1 MNSGLGRNEP
11 SAKSSVTP
19 SHIRAAD
26 ALIATHIRRTP
37 IVETPSPI
45 AEAPPVSLKLEC
57 LQHSGSFK
65 ARGAFH
71 NLLTR
76 PAPPAGCATAS
87 GGNHGAAVAYAARK
101 LGVKARIFVPEIA
114 TSAKIGRIRAYG
126 AEAVISGASYAE
138 AQQRCDAY
146 VAESGA
152 LPIHPYDAPET
163 IAGAGTVAMEWED
176 DLRRLALPAL
186 DTVLVAVGGG
196 GLISGVAA
204 WFEGR
209 IKVVGVEP
217 EGSRALDAALQAGAP
232 VDVPVAS
239 IAADLLGASVSAAST
254 SRSAGDR
261 SERSSWFRTR
271 RSSRRSAGSGARSR
285 SSPNRA
291 APRPSRRWRAA
302 PIGRKGASGSAS
314 SSAGRT
320 PISLTSL
327 VFSRAGRP
335 KRGPSGRRGSLDSL
349 GFSGFSRR
357 ISPFGLDLR
366 LSFPWIFLD
375 FLVRIVTFQW
385 VAELQPKKKF

>member
-239 IAADLLGASVSAAST
+239 IAADSLGAKRVGSLNF
-254 SRSAGDR
+254 
-261 SERSSWFRTR
+261 EICR
-271 RSSRRSAGSGARSR
+271 RSVGAVVLVSDEAIVEAQRRLWSEISIVAEPGGAAAFAALASGAY
-285 SSPNRA
+285 
-291 APRPSRRWRAA
+291 RPERGERV
-302 PIGRKGASGSAS
+302 GVLVCGANAD
-314 SSAGRT
+314 
-320 PISLTSL
+320 LTN
-327 VFSRAGRP
+327 FA
-335 KRGPSGRRGSLDSL
+335 
-349 GFSGFSRR
+349 
-357 ISPFGLDLR
+357 R
-366 LSFPWIFLD
+366 LF
-375 FLVRIVTFQW
+375 
-385 VAELQPKKKF
+385 